1 MYFKCIFEDGTESY
15 KNLEENHLRQIINED
30 ALKEFIS
37 EHSGEEIE
45 DWDFGSSSYLD
56 HIIIDFLE
64 EKNLI
69 FLLEPD
75 LTIDEKLVAK
85 LEFLEKSS
93 YEHVIASLSIDEPK
107 DLYKKRIIYYP
118 AQKEEEFAE
127 YDDPYSD
134 EPPDYD

>member
-15 KNLEENHLRQIINED
+15 KKLEEAHLYKIINED

-37 EHSGEEIE
+37 ENIGEEIE
-45 DWDFGSSSYLD
+45 DWDFGYSPYRD
-56 HIIIDFLE
+56 HINIDFQE
-64 EKNLI
+64 EKNL
-69 FLLEPD
+69 LD
-75 LTIDEKLVAK
+75 LIDPNLVIDDKPVAK
-85 LEFLEKSS
+85 LELLEASS